1 MTTTVGRVAVLRPGD
16 WVHFDGGEHQVVALA
31 GTSVRLRSADGP
43 EQVVLGV
50 HLMASPGFAVVD
62 GEPTPTVE
70 PFGLLDSLPT
80 AVLDAAREWQQHVVE
95 VETGLQPDA
104 EPEATPR
111 AGYDPSVT
119 TLAQRERAKAT
130 ELGVSVRTVQ
140 LRRARYAQQG
150 LWGLVDQRAVRAW
163 DVTGRV
169 DARLVAAIRE
179 VIDAETDTSTGTRS
193 RVIRRAVKAVE
204 ATHGPGVVTLPGRST
219 FYKLIDVLATGRH
232 TFGSAVT
239 RRQTANRPQGM
250 FTPTHAA
257 RPGEQVQID
266 STPID
271 VLVLLDNGV
280 PVRADLTIAV
290 DVATRTICAAVLR
303 PVGTKAV
310 DAALLLARM
319 LVPEPMRPGWSSA
332 LRMSAS
338 RLPHARLLGTDARME
353 LAAARPVIVPDTIVI
368 DGGKV
373 FLSDTFTRACE
384 RLGVSVQRARPRTPT
399 DKAIVEA
406 TFSSI
411 NTLLCQHVASYTG
424 SNTTLRGTDATG
436 AWTVPELQDL
446 LDEWLLAGW
455 QPRPH
460 DALRDPLQPRRALS
474 PNEKYAALVAAA
486 GYLPLTLTGED
497 YLELLPVEWR
507 QINAYGIRIDY
518 RTYDCVALGP
528 WRLQHSGIT
537 ARRGLWE
544 VHYDPYDATHVFVR
558 TTDGWITVPWTHLPM
573 VSAPFAEFTWRHA
586 RRLAAE
592 AGRDDA
598 NETEVARV
606 LDDLLTRAQAGPV
619 DKLSDRAAARTRVAA
634 AAHRPPPRDTDT
646 DSGPRTADASTEDG
660 QEGPLATVIPF
671 GIFDADAEA
680 DRWS

>member
-1 MTTTVGRVAVLRPGD
+1 LDGLPVKVL
-16 WVHFDGGEHQVVALA
+16 E
-31 GTSVRLRSADGP
+31 
-43 EQVVLGV
+43 E
-50 HLMASPGFAVVD
+50 
-62 GEPTPTVE
+62 
-70 PFGLLDSLPT
+70 
-80 AVLDAAREWQQHVVE
+80 AREWERHIME
-95 VETGLQPDA
+95 VETGLP
-104 EPEATPR
+104 PNSLPGATPR
-111 AGYDPSVT
+111 AGFDPANT
-119 TLAQRERAKAT
+119 TIAERDQAKAA
-130 ELGVSVRTVQ
+130 ELGVSLRTVKA
-140 LRRARYAQQG
+140 RRARYARQG
-150 LWGLVDQRAVRAW
+150 LWGLVDQRAVRLSEA
-163 DVTGRV
+163 TGRA
-169 DARLVAAIRE
+169 DARLVAAIRQ
-179 VIDAETDTSTGTRS
+179 VVDAETDTSTGTRS
-193 RVIRRAVKAVE
+193 RLIRRVVKAVE
-204 ATHGPGVVTLPGRST
+204 ATYGPGVVPLPGRST
-219 FYKLIDVLATGRH
+219 FYKVIDAVSSGRH

-239 RRQTANRPQGM
+239 RRQTANRPQGL

-310 DAALLLARM
+310 DAALLLAKM
-319 LVPEPMRPGWSSA
+319 LVPEPMRPSWSAA

-338 RLPHARLLGTDARME
+338 RLPHARLMDIDTRME

-373 FLSDTFTRACE
+373 FVSDTFTRACE

-406 TFSSI
+406 TFGSI
-411 NTLLCQHVASYTG
+411 NALFCQHVAAYTG
-424 SNTTLRGTDATG
+424 SNTTLRGLDAAG
-436 AWTVPELQDL
+436 AWTLPELQDL
-446 LDEWLLAGW
+446 LDEWLLVGW

-460 DALRDPLQPRRALS
+460 DALRDPLLPRRALS
-474 PNEKYAALVAAA
+474 PNEMYAALVAAA
-486 GYLPLTLTGED
+486 GYLPLTLSSED

-518 RTYDCVALGP
+518 RTYDCVELGP
-528 WRLQHSGIT
+528 WRLQHSGVT

-558 TTDGWITVPWTHLPM
+558 TPDGWVTVPWTHLPM

-586 RRLAAE
+586 RALATE
-592 AGRDDA
+592 QGRDDT

-619 DKLSDRAAARTRVAA
+619 SKLSDRIAARTRVAA
-634 AAHRPPPRDTDT
+634 AAHRPPPRD
-646 DSGPRTADASTEDG
+646 GPMHDDAMPSEPGTSVDGDED
-660 QEGPLATVIPF
+660 GPLATVIPF

-680 DRWS
+680 ERW